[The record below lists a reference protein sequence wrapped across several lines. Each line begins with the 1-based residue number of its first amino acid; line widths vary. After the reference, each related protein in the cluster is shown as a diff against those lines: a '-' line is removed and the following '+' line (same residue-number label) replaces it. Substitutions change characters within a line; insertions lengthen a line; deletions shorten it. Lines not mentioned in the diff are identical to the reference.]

1 MQYTEALF
9 AKHDKRMC
17 MTMPPPHLNKR
28 TNFVGASPNVNKDL
42 YCSNVK
48 NLIARLGASA
58 VIGGRIPLYR
68 DSNLPRSAALKYTDQ
83 KR

>member
-1 MQYTEALF
+1 
-9 AKHDKRMC
+9 MC
-17 MTMPPPHLNKR
+17 MTMSPSNKH

-48 NLIARLGASA
+48 NLMARLGASA
-58 VIGGRIPLYR
+58 VIGGKIPLYS
-68 DSNLPRSAALKYTDQ
+68 DSNLPQTAALMYTDK